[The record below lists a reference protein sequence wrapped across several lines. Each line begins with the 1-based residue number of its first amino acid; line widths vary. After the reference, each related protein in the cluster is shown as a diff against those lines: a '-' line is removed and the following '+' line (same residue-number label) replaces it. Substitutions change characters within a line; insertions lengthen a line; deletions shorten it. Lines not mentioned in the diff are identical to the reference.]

1 MGYSVKSYH
10 ILYGDNLQ
18 PHPAEVTYTDVVN
31 VVALGVCAEIRGNH
45 TV

>member
-10 ILYGDNLQ
+10 ILYGDNLR